1 MKAKIVSAR
10 GTSVQE
16 VELKPQNWSGDSFR
30 AEQKKRF
37 EKIPKDY
44 ALNLRRGTTTI
55 KAGDLP
61 SPKPRPSTFGT
72 TRVTNR
78 GTASRKSK
86 NVGSIQ

>member
-10 GTSVQE
+10 GTSVRE
-16 VELKPQNWSGDSFR
+16 VELEPQNWSGDSYR

-44 ALNLRRGTTTI
+44 VLHQNRGTKTI
-55 KAGDLP
+55 KVGDLP
-61 SPKPRPSTFGT
+61 SPKPRPSTLGV

-86 NVGSIQ
+86 N